1 VERPMRP
8 WIGIAVAA
16 VGVLH
21 TLFGLVG
28 FRGLWSELLRE
39 GLVNTVHGQPERE
52 FAFWFLFLGIWAI
65 LLGALVH
72 RWEVEHG
79 RLPGFFG
86 WSLLAIT
93 IAMLVPM
100 PASGAWLLLV
110 PAVGAIWCSRS
121 T

>member
-1 VERPMRP
+1 
-8 WIGIAVAA
+8 
-16 VGVLH
+16 
-21 TLFGLVG
+21 
-28 FRGLWSELLRE
+28 
-39 GLVNTVHGQPERE
+39 
-52 FAFWFLFLGIWAI
+52 
-65 LLGALVH
+65 VH